1 MLEAKGVRFIRLLLA
16 IDDSKFSEA
25 ATKAVIAQC
34 PPQGMEVKVLNVVD
48 LAIPI
53 PTSDAGG
60 FRELS
65 LKHGQEIVQRAEH
78 LLSKAG
84 YKTQIAVEEGDP
96 KSIIIAHAAQW
107 KTDLIVMGSH
117 GRKGLDRFLM
127 GSVAEAVSRHAPCSV
142 EIVRIPKS

>member
-1 MLEAKGVRFIRLLLA
+1 MRLLLA

-34 PPQGMEVKVLNVVD
+34 QPQGTEVKVLNVVD

-65 LKHGQEIVQRAEH
+65 LKHGQEV
-78 LLSKAG
+78 
-84 YKTQIAVEEGDP
+84 V
-96 KSIIIAHAAQW
+96 
-107 KTDLIVMGSH
+107 
-117 GRKGLDRFLM
+117 
-127 GSVAEAVSRHAPCSV
+127 
-142 EIVRIPKS
+142 